1 MMYYYGN
8 YDGGFLPFHFI
19 GFIGM
24 IAFWALVIAGIVW
37 LARNASS
44 GPSTGADT
52 HSIGSGNNSRAS
64 AHESPLD
71 ILKTRYAKGELT
83 KEQFESMKKDIHA

>member
-19 GFIGM
+19 GVIGM
-24 IAFWALVIAGIVW
+24 IAFWALVIVGIVW
-37 LARNASS
+37 LVRNVSSDAGHGQASH
-44 GPSTGADT
+44 G
-52 HSIGSGNNSRAS
+52 R
-64 AHESPLD
+64 ESPLD

>member
-8 YDGGFLPFHFI
+8 YGGDFWPFHFI
-19 GFIGM
+19 GVIGM

-37 LARNASS
+37 LVRNASS
-44 GPSTGADT
+44 GA
-52 HSIGSGNNSRAS
+52 GNNSRVS

>member
-8 YDGGFLPFHFI
+8 FDGSLWPFHLL

-24 IAFWALVIAGIVW
+24 LAFWALVIAGIVW
-37 LARNASS
+37 LVRNVAPSASN
-44 GPSTGADT
+44 
-52 HSIGSGNNSRAS
+52 GSANS
-64 AHESPLD
+64 AHGTALD

-83 KEQFESMKKDIHA
+83 KEQFESMKKEIHA

>member
-8 YDGGFLPFHFI
+8 YDGSFWPFHFV

-24 IAFWALVIAGIVW
+24 LAFWALVIAGIVW
-37 LARNASS
+37 LVRQSS
-44 GPSTGADT
+44 ANGNS
-52 HSIGSGNNSRAS
+52 GSGTSSHS
-64 AHESPLD
+64 ALE

>member
-8 YDGGFLPFHFI
+8 YDGGFFPFHFI

-24 IAFWALVIAGIVW
+24 IAFWALVVAGIIW
-37 LARNASS
+37 LVRNVSS
-44 GPSTGADT
+44 DAGRGPAT
-52 HSIGSGNNSRAS
+52 HG
-64 AHESPLD
+64 HESPLD
-71 ILKTRYAKGELT
+71 ILKSRYAKGELS

>member
-19 GFIGM
+19 GVIGM

-37 LARNASS
+37 LVRNASS
-44 GPSTGADT
+44 GA
-52 HSIGSGNNSRAS
+52 GNNSRVS

-71 ILKTRYAKGELT
+71 ILKTRYAKGELS

>member
-37 LARNASS
+37 LVRNVSSDAS
-44 GPSTGADT
+44 
-52 HSIGSGNNSRAS
+52 NNSHTS

-71 ILKTRYAKGELT
+71 ILKSRYAKGELT

>member
-24 IAFWALVIAGIVW
+24 LAFWALVIAGIVW
-37 LARNASS
+37 LVRNASS
-44 GPSTGADT
+44 SPSTGADT
-52 HSIGSGNNSRAS
+52 HSIGSNNSSTNS
-64 AHESPLD
+64 AHGTALD

>member
-8 YDGGFLPFHFI
+8 YDGSFLPFHFI
-19 GFIGM
+19 GVIGM

-37 LARNASS
+37 LVRNASS
-44 GPSTGADT
+44 GA
-52 HSIGSGNNSRAS
+52 GNNSRVS